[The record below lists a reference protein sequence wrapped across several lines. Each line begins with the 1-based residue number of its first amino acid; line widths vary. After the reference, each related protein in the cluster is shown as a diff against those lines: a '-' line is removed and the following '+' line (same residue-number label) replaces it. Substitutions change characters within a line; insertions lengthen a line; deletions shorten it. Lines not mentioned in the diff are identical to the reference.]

1 MGETMTAKERA
12 EDLVSK
18 FFFLTENLENQKK
31 CALTTADQIILEQC
45 KSSEKKD
52 AKYQDERLSYWFEV
66 KREIEN
72 I

>member
-1 MGETMTAKERA
+1 MTAKERA
-12 EDLVSK
+12 EDLLSK
-18 FFFLTENLENQKK
+18 FFFLVENLEKQKK
-31 CALTTADQIILEQC
+31 CALITADQIILEQC